1 VSDVYLNATLLAQT
15 GVFIILALFT
25 MRFVWLPIMKA
36 LDERAA
42 RISEGLA
49 QAEQGRQ
56 SLAQAGGVAA
66 ETIRGAREK
75 AVEIIIE
82 AEKRA
87 EQMIERAMD
96 DARIEA
102 EKVMAAARDEIE
114 QEEARIRAS
123 LRECIADLAV
133 AGAEKILRR
142 EIDAKVH
149 ADLLA
154 SIDEDL

>member
-1 VSDVYLNATLLAQT
+1 MYLNATLLAQI

-25 MRFVWLPIMKA
+25 MKFVWPPIMRA

-49 QAEQGRQ
+49 EAERGRQ
-56 SLAQAGGVAA
+56 SLAQAGKTAA
-66 ETIRGAREK
+66 ETIRGGREK
-75 AVEIIIE
+75 AADLIAD

-87 EQMIERAMD
+87 EQIIEKARD
-96 DARIEA
+96 DARVEA

-114 QEEARIRAS
+114 QEEARMREA
-123 LRECIADLAV
+123 LRGRIADLAV

-142 EIDAKVH
+142 EVDAKAH

-154 SIDEDL
+154 SIGRDL

>member
-1 VSDVYLNATLLAQT
+1 VYLNATLLAQI

-25 MRFVWLPIMKA
+25 MKFIWPPVVKA

-49 QAEQGRQ
+49 EAERGRQ
-56 SLAQAGGVAA
+56 SLALAGKTAA
-66 ETIRGAREK
+66 ETIRGSREK
-75 AVEIIIE
+75 AAELIAE

-87 EQMIERAMD
+87 GQIIEKARD
-96 DARIEA
+96 DALVEA

-114 QEEARIRAS
+114 QEEARMRAS
-123 LRECIADLAV
+123 LRGRIADLAM

-142 EIDAKVH
+142 EVDARTH

-154 SIDEDL
+154 SIGRDL